1 MPMLARPLPTLRKIY
16 LAGGF
21 RSNWQAEVTSR
32 LAGSF
37 ELIDPSSHN
46 IQDPSEYTRWD
57 LEAVRKS
64 DIVLA
69 NMEASNPGGY
79 SLALEVGFANA
90 LGKRIFMVDQIE
102 DPTVRRYF
110 EMVRQCSER
119 VFLKLGDALD
129 HLLSLD

>member
-1 MPMLARPLPTLRKIY
+1 VLAVPPPSRRKIY

-21 RSNWQAEVTSR
+21 RSKWQALVATR

-37 ELIDPSSHN
+37 ELLDPSAHN
-46 IQDPSEYTRWD
+46 IQDPAEYTRWD
-57 LEAVRKS
+57 LQAVRQS

-79 SLALEVGFANA
+79 SLALEVGFAKA
-90 LGKRIFMVDQIE
+90 LNKPIFLVDQVE
-102 DPTVRRYF
+102 DPLVKRYF

-119 VFLKLGDALD
+119 VFPTLVEALD
-129 HLLSLD
+129 YLSSMD

>member
-1 MPMLARPLPTLRKIY
+1 MANNPTIRRIY

-21 RSNWQAEVTSR
+21 KSNWQAQVAAR
-32 LAGSF
+32 MAGVF
-37 ELIDPSSHN
+37 ELLDPSAHS

-57 LEAVRKS
+57 LEAVRQS

-79 SLALEVGFANA
+79 SLALEVGFAKA
-90 LGKRIFMVDQIE
+90 LGKRIIMVDQIE
-102 DPTVRRYF
+102 DPSVKHYF

-119 VFLKLGDALD
+119 VFPTLDEALD
-129 HLLSLD
+129 HLLLME

>member
-1 MPMLARPLPTLRKIY
+1 MLAKPPPPLKKIY

-21 RSNWQAEVTSR
+21 RSNWQAQVAAR

-37 ELIDPSSHN
+37 ELLDPSAHN
-46 IQDPSEYTRWD
+46 IQDPAEYTRWD
-57 LEAVRKS
+57 LEAVRQS

-79 SLALEVGFANA
+79 SLALEVGFAKA

-102 DPTVRRYF
+102 EPSVRRYF

-119 VFLKLGDALD
+119 VFPTLGEALD

>member
-1 MPMLARPLPTLRKIY
+1 MLATASPSLSKIY

-21 RSNWQAEVTSR
+21 RSNWQALAAAR

-37 ELIDPSSHN
+37 ELLDPRSHN
-46 IQDPSEYTRWD
+46 IHNPAEYTHWD
-57 LEAVRKS
+57 LEAVRRS

-79 SLALEVGFANA
+79 SLALEVGFAKA
-90 LGKRIFMVDQIE
+90 LGKRIFLVDQID
-102 DPTVRRYF
+102 DPLIHRYF

-119 VFLKLGDALD
+119 VFPRLVDALD